1 LKDVTDTDVLIIGA
15 GMAGL
20 AAARRAQRDGVDFLL
35 LEAGDRVG
43 GRVATDETDGFL
55 LDRGFQVVNTAYP
68 RLAALVDLAALD
80 LGCFRS
86 GVLVRHG
93 DRLERYAHPLRDPRG
108 VPGMLESAVGGVGT
122 VTDRVRL
129 AAIIARY
136 AALPP
141 ARLLDEPETTT
152 AQAMSGLSPAMLD
165 GLVRPYLTGV
175 FADPELATSNHVLAM
190 IVRSFVHGR
199 IGLPRTGVGAVPAA
213 LAAPLPTERI
223 RLHTPVER
231 LSGTTA
237 HTPSGPVRARVV
249 LVATDPVTAARLL
262 PELPAPVMHALT
274 TVYHAASEPPLEE
287 ATLVLDGD
295 GFARPGGPSIANTV
309 VVSNA
314 VPALRP
320 ARPAPDRHHGRGAR
334 RRPRRGQGRAGACV
348 RHGDRRMGTPGDR
361 ADPARAAR
369 RVTAHG
375 PATPSGRAG
384 RRPVC
389 RRRPPRQPVRAGC
402 AHQRLAGGRRDHRSG
417 SPRSAVRP

>member
-1 LKDVTDTDVLIIGA
+1 MTDTDVLIIGA

-141 ARLLDEPETTT
+141 PRLLDEPETTT

-175 FADPELATSNHVLAM
+175 FADPELATSSHVLAM

-287 ATLVLDGD
+287 ATLVLDAD

-314 VPALRP
+314 VPAYAPPGRHLIATTVAAPDADHAAVRAELARVYGTVTEEWEHLATVRIPHALPDASPPMDRLR
-320 ARPAPDRHHGRGAR
+320 RPVALGDGRYVAGDHRDSPSVQGALTSGWRAAAAITAPDRPGR
-334 RRPRRGQGRAGACV
+334 Q
-348 RHGDRRMGTPGDR
+348 
-361 ADPARAAR
+361 
-369 RVTAHG
+369 
-375 PATPSGRAG
+375 
-384 RRPVC
+384 
-389 RRRPPRQPVRAGC
+389 
-402 AHQRLAGGRRDHRSG
+402 
-417 SPRSAVRP
+417 